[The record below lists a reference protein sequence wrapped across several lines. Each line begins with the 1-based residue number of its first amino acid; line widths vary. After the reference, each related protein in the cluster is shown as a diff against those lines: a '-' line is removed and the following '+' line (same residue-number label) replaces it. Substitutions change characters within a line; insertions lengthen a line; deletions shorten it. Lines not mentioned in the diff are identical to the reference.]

1 MWSAPRCGPWSV
13 SGNQHPPV
21 PHFAMWPSSGQWH
34 PRSAVEKRV
43 VLQHEAK
50 TKRGTKC
57 SRYPQ
62 VRTPQT
68 PTRTHLDEISP
79 HMLGLVSQKYC
90 FLPPNAFLIDLLTK
104 LSSLPFWNVSR
115 IYFFLSTHSN
125 LHHFSPNNLNILIS
139 LPAPSLIPESSIPYG
154 PTRVIVLKHRP
165 CPLLKNFPQRPITER
180 EKSKIALMIWPQSVV
195 FQSHLLPYFLC
206 PLYCSLPNS
215 FLDTLCVLTSQPLS
229 SVWNNLWDP
238 YLSLRTQPKCVPLR
252 EGLHSHP

>member
-1 MWSAPRCGPWSV
+1 
-13 SGNQHPPV
+13 
-21 PHFAMWPSSGQWH
+21 
-34 PRSAVEKRV
+34 
-43 VLQHEAK
+43 
-50 TKRGTKC
+50 
-57 SRYPQ
+57 
-62 VRTPQT
+62 
-68 PTRTHLDEISP
+68 
-79 HMLGLVSQKYC
+79 MLGLVSQKYC

-215 FLDTLCVLTSQPLS
+215 FLEHYVFSPPSLS
-229 SVWNNLWDP
+229 PQSGIICGTPIYPSELSPNVSPSVKA
-238 YLSLRTQPKCVPLR
+238 SIAIHRK
-252 EGLHSHP
+252 

>member
-1 MWSAPRCGPWSV
+1 MFPI
-13 SGNQHPPV
+13 
-21 PHFAMWPSSGQWH
+21 SSGAN
-34 PRSAVEKRV
+34 PAD
-43 VLQHEAK
+43 AN
-50 TKRGTKC
+50 
-57 SRYPQ
+57 
-62 VRTPQT
+62 
-68 PTRTHLDEISP
+68 
-79 HMLGLVSQKYC
+79 
-90 FLPPNAFLIDLLTK
+90 PNAPGWSKPPHVRPRFAEILFLASKCISNRFTHQAQFTSFL
-104 LSSLPFWNVSR
+104 NVSR
-115 IYFFLSTHSN
+115 IYFFLSIHSN